1 MLPRVSLIRC
11 DDADY
16 LLFSTRD
23 AVSSTIYFNGDWAK
37 PLLTISRLFYHGID
51 NPFILDIGAN
61 LGAYCIPIAKE
72 IQAQSGSIF
81 AFEPQRIIF
90 YQLCGNVF
98 LNRLDNVFAF
108 CQALGD
114 EEGMITLPAINY
126 GNSANI
132 GGFSLDEK
140 IRAITHPVETIKHGF
155 EPEVPLLRL
164 DNLSV
169 PHSPCL
175 IKIDVE
181 GLELKVLKGGM
192 RFLEKHGYPPILLEA
207 WTNDWF
213 EKDRRELLDFI
224 KQLGYE
230 IFEIMDEVIAQH
242 PGFNRFIK
250 FYTDPDGTIRM
261 EQVR

>member
-1 MLPRVSLIRC
+1 
-11 DDADY
+11 
-16 LLFSTRD
+16 
-23 AVSSTIYFNGDWAK
+23 
-37 PLLTISRLFYHGID
+37 
-51 NPFILDIGAN
+51 
-61 LGAYCIPIAKE
+61 
-72 IQAQSGSIF
+72 
-81 AFEPQRIIF
+81 
-90 YQLCGNVF
+90 
-98 LNRLDNVFAF
+98 
-108 CQALGD
+108 
-114 EEGMITLPAINY
+114 MITLPAINY